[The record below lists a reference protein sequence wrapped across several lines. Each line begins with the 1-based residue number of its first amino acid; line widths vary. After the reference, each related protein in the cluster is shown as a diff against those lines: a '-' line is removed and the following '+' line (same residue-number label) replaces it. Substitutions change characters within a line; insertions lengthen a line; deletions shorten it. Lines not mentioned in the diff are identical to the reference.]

1 MDFTPNINYSYN
13 NEYIFGIPFNKS
25 YQILFRTTRT
35 INGKTEDVWANTQ
48 KQYANGETLPK
59 FIHLANVSFG
69 VMKPNQEILYNIS
82 NINDMTVPK
91 KNYTHFIIKGT
102 AIPNGEWHTLSTPQ
116 DSKKWSEFQLKH
128 LRYNRSIQ
136 QSFPHTM
143 SRLQNTVGD
152 SGRSLWANLC
162 DYTVRTARDITARQS
177 CESVSKELSRPRYY
191 NSFKLPRMAKTIQFE
206 TIQYEVSAT
215 KKKGLS
221 LGRTRIKGQSVI
233 SPVFNY
239 PLPSNQRYKLN
250 WTALRHATV

>member
-1 MDFTPNINYSYN
+1 MDFTPNINYNYG

-25 YQILFRTTRT
+25 YQLLCRTTRT
-35 INGKTEDVWANTQ
+35 INGITEDVWANTQ
-48 KQYANGETLPK
+48 KMYRNGQQFPRYIQLRD
-59 FIHLANVSFG
+59 IQFG
-69 VMKPNQEILYNIS
+69 VMKPNKEIVFNPCNQDMNI
-82 NINDMTVPK
+82 PK

-116 DSKKWSEFQLKH
+116 DIARWSAFELKH
-128 LRYNRSIQ
+128 LRHNRTIQ
-136 QSFPHTM
+136 LSYPHTM

-215 KKKGLS
+215 KRKGLS